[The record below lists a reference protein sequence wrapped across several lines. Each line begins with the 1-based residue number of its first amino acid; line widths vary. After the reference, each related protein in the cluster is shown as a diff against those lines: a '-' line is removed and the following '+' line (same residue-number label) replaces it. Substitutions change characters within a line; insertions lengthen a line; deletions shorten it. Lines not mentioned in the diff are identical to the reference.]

1 MIYPVQILLHQT
13 LKTDESRTAVLVTR
27 SDGEVQEDLN
37 GLNSDLLSARDM
49 SGEACQELCV
59 PQNGGLVVE
68 GQRFQE
74 FVSDRSPLTKE
85 KLMQFMLTK

>member
-1 MIYPVQILLHQT
+1 M
-13 LKTDESRTAVLVTR
+13 TR

-49 SGEACQELCV
+49 SGEAYQELCV
-59 PQNGGLVVE
+59 SQNGGLVVE

>member
-1 MIYPVQILLHQT
+1 M
-13 LKTDESRTAVLVTR
+13 TR

-49 SGEACQELCV
+49 SGEAYQELCV
-59 PQNGGLVVE
+59 PQSGGLVVE

-85 KLMQFMLTK
+85 KLMQFMLRK